1 MVQVGLEPDHWKPM
15 PSVGLG
21 VREIRIRTVLEH
33 RVLYVVRFRGL
44 VCVIHVFEKRSRKT
58 ARPDLE
64 LARRRLRLFEM
75 DWLRRRGG

>member
-15 PSVGLG
+15 LSVGLG